1 MLVKCPGCYTAYRV
15 SDNLI
20 GSSKPTFRCS
30 RCKLIFALDL
40 KSKVADETDSATI
53 QTTLGKKGEEPS
65 LPFPSSTEATGKEN
79 AEEEFLSREKTE
91 SPSHHQDTETSETQ
105 NTMNEDPFAQR
116 QGSLGQSQE
125 SGFQGQDPL
134 TDSQDSIA
142 EIQRFLAESQAPP
155 TQDPESLN
163 RSMDFPIQP
172 QESPTESED
181 SLSQS
186 QEPDTQGQEAATQSE
201 EPPTGEEGP
210 LAAHE
215 FFAQSQEALSQSQDD
230 LTQGQGPDTPIEDF
244 ATQAEE
250 SPPDESESPDTM
262 IADPFGLERQSP
274 SRDSNPAAQ
283 SDGAEEPSELTTE
296 MPKLRQYKGKTFGI
310 KKRDT
315 NLTPGA
321 GGIDP
326 TPQPYMERRR
336 PPIATNETRTGGPV
350 SIIPYV
356 SLFGILLLTFSLLTL
371 IYQAQPAR
379 LEAYLRSI
387 PWFGSVIF
395 KNNHLRQ
402 GVVLESLRS
411 GFQKILGGRQVFV
424 ISGKIS
430 NRNPVSVREIRLEGL
445 IHTAGGK
452 QIGQQTISV
461 GNPISWKIIRDMTVR
476 EIAILQRLK
485 PQRRFEIAPDG
496 SAAFTIVFLKPG
508 KDIKAFSCR
517 VLSTKGEA

>member
-40 KSKVADETDSATI
+40 KSKVADETESATI
-53 QTTLGKKGEEPS
+53 QTTLGKKTEEPS

-91 SPSHHQDTETSETQ
+91 SPAHHQDAETSETQ
-105 NTMNEDPFAQR
+105 NAMSEDPFAQR
-116 QGSLGQSQE
+116 QESLGQSQE

-163 RSMDFPIQP
+163 RSMDIPIQP

-186 QEPDTQGQEAATQSE
+186 QEPGTQGQEPATQSE
-201 EPPTGEEGP
+201 EAPTDEGGP

-215 FFAQSQEALSQSQDD
+215 FFAQSQDD
-230 LTQGQGPDTPIEDF
+230 LAQGQGPETPIEDF
-244 ATQAEE
+244 VTQAEE
-250 SPPDESESPDTM
+250 TPPEESESPDTM
-262 IADPFGLERQSP
+262 TADPFGLERQSP
-274 SRDSNPAAQ
+274 SRDSDPAAKN
-283 SDGAEEPSELTTE
+283 DGAEEPSELTTGKS
-296 MPKLRQYKGKTFGI
+296 KLRKYKGKTFGI
-310 KKRDT
+310 KKKDT
-315 NLTPGA
+315 NQTPGA
-321 GGIDP
+321 EGTDP

-336 PPIATNETRTGGPV
+336 PPIATNESRAGGPV

-452 QIGQQTISV
+452 QIGKQTISV
-461 GNPISWKIIRDMTVR
+461 GNPISSKIIRDMTVR

-485 PQRRFEIAPDG
+485 PQKRFEIAPDG
-496 SAAFTIVFLKPG
+496 SAAFTIVFLKPA

>member
-40 KSKVADETDSATI
+40 KSKVADETESTTI
-53 QTTLGKKGEEPS
+53 QTTLGGKGEEPS

-79 AEEEFLSREKTE
+79 AAEEFLSREKTE
-91 SPSHHQDTETSETQ
+91 SPPHHQDAETSETR
-105 NTMNEDPFAQR
+105 NTMSEDPFAQR
-116 QGSLGQSQE
+116 QESLGQSQE

-163 RSMDFPIQP
+163 RSMDFPIKP

-186 QEPDTQGQEAATQSE
+186 QGPDTQGQEPATQSK
-201 EPPTGEEGP
+201 EPPTKEGGP

-215 FFAQSQEALSQSQDD
+215 FFAQSQDD
-230 LTQGQGPDTPIEDF
+230 LTRDQDPGTPMEDF
-244 ATQAEE
+244 VTQAEE
-250 SPPDESESPDTM
+250 SPPEESESPDTM
-262 IADPFGLERQSP
+262 SEDPFGLERQSP
-274 SRDSNPAAQ
+274 SRDSGPAAQ
-283 SDGAEEPSELTTE
+283 SDGAEEPSELMTGK
-296 MPKLRQYKGKTFGI
+296 PKLRQYKGKTFGI
-310 KKRDT
+310 KRKTT
-315 NLTPGA
+315 NLTPGTE
-321 GGIDP
+321 GTDP
-326 TPQPYMERRR
+326 TPEPYMERRR
-336 PPIATNETRTGGPV
+336 PPIATNETHAGGPV
-350 SIIPYV
+350 SIIPYI

-379 LEAYLRSI
+379 LETYLKSI

-461 GNPISWKIIRDMTVR
+461 GNPISSKIIRDMTLR

-485 PQRRFEIAPDG
+485 PQRRFAIAPDG